1 MNSDAMN
8 PATRAHD
15 APSDPRVLAASGS
28 HEERRSLTHCFTL
41 AEATLTRPDVDF
53 PMQDLESTVRE
64 TSVAAILAAARWILR
79 FE

>member
-28 HEERRSLTHCFTL
+28 HEERRSSPHLFTL
-41 AEATLTRPDVDF
+41 AEATLTRPDIDF

-79 FE
+79 CE

>member
-28 HEERRSLTHCFTL
+28 HEERRSLTYCFTL
-41 AEATLTRPDVDF
+41 VEATLTRPEVNF

>member
-8 PATRAHD
+8 PATREHD
-15 APSDPRVLAASGS
+15 APSDPRVLAAIGS
-28 HEERRSLTHCFTL
+28 HAKSWSSTHCFTL
-41 AEATLTRPDVDF
+41 PQETVTQPDVYF